1 MTQLSSRMVFALV
14 LIGALAAGL
23 SVGLIGSNDG
33 SNGRQDVSGSDGRK
47 AAAVGTALPRA
58 NWAKMTS
65 EKSESA
71 KSEQVEPQKQV
82 EPQERASRAAPPV
95 AWNDRSEELINGYT
109 PQEQRAFK
117 ESYSCDLASV
127 AREACESVKG
137 GDEEYEQCLS
147 LRQYYTYSRHCGYE
161 P

>member
-23 SVGLIGSNDG
+23 SVGLIGDNDG
-33 SNGRQDVSGSDGRK
+33 STGRQDVSGSDGRE
-47 AAAVGTALPRA
+47 AAPVGTALPPA

-65 EKSESA
+65 EKSKSA
-71 KSEQVEPQKQV
+71 KLEKIEPRK
-82 EPQERASRAAPPV
+82 RASRTSPPV